1 MPCYP
6 LAGGDVFVN
15 NGCQSHC
22 REQASSF
29 LHVPRNTTIHYSR
42 PERDVAARSLCLSL
56 SHTHTHTL
64 GEEWCPHGGGR
75 VGGEA
80 QAGED
85 GCLTCVICRGNN
97 KALSRMLRLVLSQPL
112 HSASPQR
119 SSAPFKPSLPFSI
132 RICFGAS
139 AARDA
144 FQKST
149 HVRWR

>member
-6 LAGGDVFVN
+6 LAGGGDVFVN

-29 LHVPRNTTIHYSR
+29 LHVPRNTTIRYSR

-56 SHTHTHTL
+56 SHTHKHL
-64 GEEWCPHGGGR
+64 ARNDVHMGVV
-75 VGGEA
+75 VGGA
-80 QAGED
+80 RAGED

-132 RICFGAS
+132 RICFGAF
-139 AARDA
+139 AALDA